1 MKLIAGLLVLA
12 DLGQAMSPRPTK
24 TTGVNCDG
32 NELICER
39 FTECCGIAQT
49 DLTVKGNW
57 WTQQVKVCYR
67 KDERKI

>member
-1 MKLIAGLLVLA
+1 MKLIAGLLA
-12 DLGQAMSPRPTK
+12 ATGIAEAMAPRPTK
-24 TTGVNCDG
+24 TTGVNCEG

-57 WTQQVKVCYR
+57 WT
-67 KDERKI
+67 